1 VPSVW
6 PAAVVQV
13 PVQQS
18 ALVAHESPACP
29 QNDDGWQAPFT
40 HRLEQQSAL
49 PMHPL
54 PSVLHVPLRD
64 VHTLPI
70 QVWLQQ
76 SPFVVQAFPSEV
88 HAG

>member
-1 VPSVW
+1 M
-6 PAAVVQV
+6 VQT

-18 ALVAHESPACP
+18 ALVAHESPGWP
-29 QNDDGWQAPFT
+29 QTDDGWHEPLT
-40 HRLEQQSAL
+40 HKLEQQSAL
-49 PMHPL
+49 PAHWF

-64 VHTLPI
+64 VHTLPM

-76 SPFVVQAFPSEV
+76 SPFVVHAFPSEV